1 MTIATVIMAAGQGT
15 RMKSQMPKMIHT
27 LNGRPLI
34 TYAVSLAE
42 QVGDIPPVVVIGHS
56 AETVR
61 KAVQVDARFAIQ
73 QEQLGT
79 GHAVLQ
85 AAALLKE
92 RADYVLVWAADMPL
106 LTAASLEL
114 LLETQKQNDGPF
126 SLLALFTEKP
136 RGFGRIVRD
145 TSGALQAIVEEAQAT
160 PEELAIRELNPG
172 FYCFDAEWLWRV
184 LPDLPLSSKGEYYL
198 TDLVALAVERGEN
211 ISTSEIADAVEAMGI
226 NTRAHLA
233 EAEALLRERINRS
246 WMERGV
252 TMIDPTTT
260 YIGSDVTIGLDT
272 IILPNTHITGSSTIG
287 AACTI
292 GPNSIVRDTEIG
304 DRCKVES
311 SVLEQAVLEDEVDI
325 GPFGHL
331 RRGAHLAAGVHM
343 GNFGEVKNSYLGP
356 GVKLGHFSYVGD
368 ANIGARTNIGAGTI
382 TCNFTMDGQKHKTSI
397 GTDTFIGSDS
407 MLVAP
412 LNIGS
417 RSGTGAGSV
426 VTKDVPDDAL
436 AVGVPARVIRRFA
449 KDG

>member
-1 MTIATVIMAAGQGT
+1 MTIGTVIMAAGQGT
-15 RMKSQMPKMIHT
+15 RMKSQIPKMIHA
-27 LNGRPLI
+27 LNGKPLI
-34 TYAVSLAE
+34 TYAASLAE
-42 QVGDIPPVVVIGHS
+42 QVGDIQPVVVIGHA
-56 AETVR
+56 AEAVR
-61 KAVQVDARFAIQ
+61 KAVQVDALFAIQ
-73 QEQLGT
+73 REQLGT
-79 GHAVLQ
+79 GHAVMQ

-92 RADYVLVWAADMPL
+92 RVDYVLVWAADMPF
-106 LTAASLEL
+106 LTAVSLEL
-114 LLETQKQNDGPF
+114 LVETQKQNDGPF
-126 SLLALFTEKP
+126 SLLTVFSEKS

-160 PEELAIRELNPG
+160 PKELAIRELNPG
-172 FYCFDAEWLWRV
+172 FYCFDADWLWQM
-184 LPDLPLSSKGEYYL
+184 LPELPLSPKGEYYL

-211 ISTSEIADAVEAMGI
+211 ISTSEIADVVEAMGI
-226 NTRAHLA
+226 NTRVHLA
-233 EAEALLRERINRS
+233 EAEALLRQRINRS
-246 WMERGV
+246 WMEQGV
-252 TMIDPTTT
+252 TLIDPATT
-260 YIGSDVTIGLDT
+260 YIGSDVTIGSDT
-272 IILPNTHITGSSTIG
+272 VVLPNTHITGNSTIG

-292 GPNSIVRDTEIG
+292 GPNSIVRDTKIG

-331 RRGAHLAAGVHM
+331 RHGAHLAAGVHM

-368 ANIGARTNIGAGTI
+368 AHIGARTNIGAGTI
-382 TCNFTMDGQKHKTSI
+382 TCNFTMDGQKHKTTI
-397 GTDTFIGSDS
+397 GADTFIGSDS

-417 RSGTGAGSV
+417 RSSTGAGSV